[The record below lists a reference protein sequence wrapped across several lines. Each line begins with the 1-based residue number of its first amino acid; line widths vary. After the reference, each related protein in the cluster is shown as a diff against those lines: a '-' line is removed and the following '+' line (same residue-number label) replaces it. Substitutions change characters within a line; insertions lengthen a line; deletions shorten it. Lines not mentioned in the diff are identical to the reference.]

1 MAIVDTII
9 NATAVRQPIEHPG
22 DNLWTLI
29 PRGWVHFVSSGGTL
43 DAKPATDQQH
53 LRISGALPA
62 GFAYTFQ
69 AIAFTLTQDVANNW
83 DNRAVLRCVN
93 WVPNAGLTQHI
104 VYALEDADEI
114 NDATAEIPIQVMRGL
129 VGEPGIWGRQVIFN
143 PGFTA
148 SFSFL
153 AHNEDTNAGAA
164 GTVDFCA
171 SFLEYDLTQATRM
184 GLQSPVPTTS
194 R

>member
-1 MAIVDTII
+1 MAIVDTIFS
-9 NATAVRQPIEHPG
+9 ATVVRQPLEHPG
-22 DNLWTLI
+22 NNLWSMI
-29 PRGWVHFVSSGGTL
+29 PRAWVHFVVDEGTL

-69 AIAFTLTQDVANNW
+69 QIWFSLEQDVAKNW
-83 DNRAVLRCVN
+83 NSRALMRCVN
-93 WVPNAGLTQHI
+93 WIPNAGLTLHI
-104 VYALEDADEI
+104 PFSMEDTDEMADASALLP
-114 NDATAEIPIQVMRGL
+114 NTTLRGL
-129 VGEPGIWGRQVIFN
+129 AGEPGIMGRQVIFN
-143 PGFTA
+143 PGFIA

-153 AHNEDTNAGAA
+153 AADENTAAGAA
-164 GTVDFCA
+164 GTVSFCA

-184 GLQSPVPTTS
+184 GLQSPVPTAS